1 MVHSERESHDGVTGS
16 EISDSRIPEIV
27 PINNEP
33 SALKPRDDPHNEER
47 RNARRILH
55 EVEVGFRSSEQENE
69 EELKDLHETHSSP
82 LLGRVP

>member
-1 MVHSERESHDGVTGS
+1 MVHSERESHDGVTGN
-16 EISDSRIPEIV
+16 EISTSRIPEIV

-33 SALKPRDDPHNEER
+33 RALKPRDDPHNVER
-47 RNARRILH
+47 WNARRILH
-55 EVEVGFRSSEQENE
+55 EVEIGFWGSEQENE